1 MINILP
7 VLTISFSIA
16 ALLAAAYSLWQVR
29 KAAQR
34 GRIFE
39 QQGKNLNL
47 EEVLHY
53 LNGQLKDAQRQQA
66 ETAAALAALEK
77 KTEFAVQKIGLV
89 RFNPFEDGGG
99 NFSFCLALLD
109 GHSNG
114 VVVTSMHGRQQ
125 NRIYTK
131 RIENGKCDIQL
142 TDEEKQAVLLAHEN
156 PNKQPKS
163 NH

>member
-1 MINILP
+1 MTNILP
-7 VLTISFSIA
+7 VLTIGFSVA
-16 ALLAAAYSLWQVR
+16 ALLGTAYSLWQGRRV
-29 KAAQR
+29 AQR
-34 GRIFE
+34 GQVFE
-39 QQGKNLNL
+39 QQGKSLNL

-53 LNGQLKDAQRQQA
+53 LNGQLKDTQKQQS
-66 ETAAALAALEK
+66 ETAAALAALDK
-77 KTEFAVQKIGLV
+77 KTEFAVQKIGLI

-114 VVVTSMHGRQQ
+114 VIVTSMHGRQQ

-131 RIENGKCDIQL
+131 KIENGKCDIQL

-156 PNKQPKS
+156 PNKQPKT